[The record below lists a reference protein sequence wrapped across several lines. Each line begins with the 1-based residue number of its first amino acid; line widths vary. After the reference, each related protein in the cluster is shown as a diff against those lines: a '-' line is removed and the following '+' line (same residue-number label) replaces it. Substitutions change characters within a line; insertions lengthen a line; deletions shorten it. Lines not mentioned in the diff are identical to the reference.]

1 MGAISANVP
10 CISLVTG
17 PMLTGSYEGKRVGAC
32 TDCRMYW
39 KNYRAGVI
47 DIEDIGKVNDELVP
61 SGGVS
66 EMPTWL
72 ATTVLMS

>member
-1 MGAISANVP
+1 
-10 CISLVTG
+10 
-17 PMLTGSYEGKRVGAC
+17 
-32 TDCRMYW
+32 MYW

-72 ATTVLMS
+72 ATTVLML